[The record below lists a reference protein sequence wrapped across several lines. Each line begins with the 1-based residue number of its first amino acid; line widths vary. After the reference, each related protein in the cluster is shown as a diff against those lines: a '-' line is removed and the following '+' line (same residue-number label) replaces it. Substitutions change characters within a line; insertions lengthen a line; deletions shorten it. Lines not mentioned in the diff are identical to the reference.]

1 MFPDL
6 AASKVTAAHLSR
18 RAVLYVRQSSLKQV
32 LRNTESAIRQYDLRG
47 KAIALGWAA
56 DQITVTGTGQGQ
68 SGASAA
74 DREGFQQLVAE
85 VSLGRAGIVLG
96 LECSRLARNNADWH
110 QLLELCGLT
119 GTLICDEDGLYDPR
133 AFNDRLVLGMK
144 GQISEAELHFL
155 RARLRGGIISKARRG
170 ELVMAL
176 PVGLVYDGAGHV
188 ILDPD
193 TAIQGAVRHLF
204 TTFEAAGSATAVVKA
219 FRTAGLT
226 FPWRHLKGPRKGEA
240 DWQPLLHSTVLRVLH
255 NPRYAGAFAYG
266 RHREQPRPGRKRGG
280 SITVPRQEWISF
292 IPGAHPGY
300 ITLDQWEANLARLT
314 ANAAAHGRDR
324 AAGPPREGPALLQGI
339 IICGRCGGR
348 MTIRYHARGGKELP
362 TCLCQRDGI
371 SNARPICTAIPGHT
385 PGQHVGA
392 LLIATLTPLAA
403 EAALQVSAELQQ
415 RAAEADA
422 LRSAHVERARYHADL
437 ARRRYLAVDP
447 ASRLVADTPEA
458 GWNTALRALND
469 AQAAYEKAR
478 EQHAATLTQAQKDR
492 ISQLV
497 TDLPGIWNDPATPM
511 RERKRIARL
520 LLTDI
525 TVTRTPRHHHRAHP
539 PARRPAPHP
548 HPARPARRRPAPQ
561 DPRRRPHRHRRTPR
575 PPHPRPDRRH
585 PQPARP
591 DQRRRTPLHHHHG
604 PAGHPHLPATQPRAA
619 APRRRHAH
627 PDPDRHTAR
636 RLHRHRQDLAPR
648 RPPHRPPLQRQRPVP
663 LPATRPQPASPH
675 ARTQTQHPPP
685 CLPRRS
691 RGRRVNPP
699 ENVGPR
705 RYRFHHG
712 QHQNTAHRPEEVQY
726 ATRGFA
732 RGIRG
737 GIFTAWIPA
746 SASTA
751 SKAAV
756 NCPARP
762 GPDQEPEAG
771 RAVALRGSKTRP
783 MP

>member
-18 RAVLYVRQSSLKQV
+18 QAVLYVRQSSLKQV
-32 LRNTESAIRQYDLRG
+32 MHNTESAIRQYDLRG
-47 KAIALGWAA
+47 KAIALGW
-56 DQITVTGTGQGQ
+56 DTSQITVIDIDQGQ

-110 QLLELCGLT
+110 QLLELCAMT

-155 RARLRGGIISKARRG
+155 RARLRGGILSKARRG

-176 PVGLVYDGAGHV
+176 PVGLAYDPAGHV

-193 TAIQGAVRHLF
+193 TAIAGAVRHLLA
-204 TTFEAAGSATAVVKA
+204 TFEATGSATAVVKA
-219 FRTAGLT
+219 FRAAGLS
-226 FPWRHLKGPRKGEA
+226 FPWRHRKGPRKGETG
-240 DWQPLLHSTVLRVLH
+240 WQPLRHSTVLHALH

-266 RHREQPRPGRKRGG
+266 RHREQPRPGRKRGS

-300 ITLDQWEANLARLT
+300 ITLDQWEANIARLA

-348 MTIRYHARGGKELP
+348 MTIRYHARGGKDLP
-362 TCLCQRDGI
+362 TYLCQRDGI
-371 SNARPICTAIPGHT
+371 ANGRPICTAIPGHT
-385 PGQHVGA
+385 LDEHVGA
-392 LLIATLTPLAA
+392 LLIATLTPLAV
-403 EAALQVSAELQQ
+403 EAALQVSAELQH

-447 ASRLVADTPEA
+447 ANRLVADTLEA
-458 GWNTALRALND
+458 DWNTTLRALND
-469 AQAAYEKAR
+469 AQAAYDKAR
-478 EQHAATLTQAQKDR
+478 EQHAGTLTPAQKDR

-520 LLTDI
+520 LLTDV
-525 TVTRTPRHHHRAHP
+525 TATRTRDTITARIRLPAGQHHTLTLPIPPTAAQLRKTPATVVTAIDELLNHHTHAEIAAILNDRGLTSGEGRPFHP
-539 PARRPAPHP
+539 LIIRNIRDDYHLRSREQRLRDTGMLTLAETATLLGVSTGTVKIWHHAGLITGHPYNDKGQCLYPPPGPNPPTRTQGCKLSTRRPA
-548 HPARPARRRPAPQ
+548 
-561 DPRRRPHRHRRTPR
+561 
-575 PPHPRPDRRH
+575 
-585 PQPARP
+585 
-591 DQRRRTPLHHHHG
+591 
-604 PAGHPHLPATQPRAA
+604 LPA
-619 APRRRHAH
+619 APAH
-627 PDPDRHTAR
+627 DA
-636 RLHRHRQDLAPR
+636 
-648 RPPHRPPLQRQRPVP
+648 
-663 LPATRPQPASPH
+663 
-675 ARTQTQHPPP
+675 
-685 CLPRRS
+685 
-691 RGRRVNPP
+691 
-699 ENVGPR
+699 
-705 RYRFHHG
+705 
-712 QHQNTAHRPEEVQY
+712 
-726 ATRGFA
+726 
-732 RGIRG
+732 
-737 GIFTAWIPA
+737 
-746 SASTA
+746 
-751 SKAAV
+751 
-756 NCPARP
+756 
-762 GPDQEPEAG
+762 
-771 RAVALRGSKTRP
+771 
-783 MP
+783 